1 MEARKSFKPVKMW
14 SRSEY
19 GEDARQLERQW
30 QKDMFEK
37 NIEIISHEVACTK
50 YRTTVIILY
59 KEIGDE

>member
-1 MEARKSFKPVKMW
+1 MW